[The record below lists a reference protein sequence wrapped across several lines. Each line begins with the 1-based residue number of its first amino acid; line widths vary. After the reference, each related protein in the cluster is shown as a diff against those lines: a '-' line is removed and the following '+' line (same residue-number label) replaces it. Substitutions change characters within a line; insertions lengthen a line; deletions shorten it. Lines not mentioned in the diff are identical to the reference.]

1 MIGRRCKRREALS
14 RAALIGR
21 ALLFPKARSPR
32 SPWERRLE
40 SRCAA
45 LRARRQAGPSGRERP
60 SLVGGHGRGGTPG
73 PMPNPEVKPPSADG
87 TAERVRGRA
96 GRRRPAR
103 DVRGRRRALSRG
115 ARAFLYSCLKRP
127 ANSWVL
133 NKLRQ
138 LGTLR
143 GFVWVD
149 VSANRVATV
158 YTNAPKRPREAVLA
172 DLCTLLQPTVVRNVA
187 TVYTNAPKR
196 RRGAISTDLCTLLP
210 HRPGGEAHPTGAV
223 RQPPTHTNSRSL
235 QLGTCPH
242 VSVYRLWGRWIRQ
255 TGCDRARRSCRLR
268 RAVPRACLARRWFLA
283 PSRG

>member
-1 MIGRRCKRREALS
+1 MSSPFGKAPRRPRGDRPQVQAPRGAQPS

-115 ARAFLYSCLKRP
+115 ARVFCIPAVSALQIPRYSINCV
-127 ANSWVL
+127 NWVL
-133 NKLRQ
+133 FGGSCGLTSRQ
-138 LGTLR
+138 IASQQCTQM
-143 GFVWVD
+143 
-149 VSANRVATV
+149 
-158 YTNAPKRPREAVLA
+158 PRNGPEGL
-172 DLCTLLQPTVVRNVA
+172 
-187 TVYTNAPKR
+187 
-196 RRGAISTDLCTLLP
+196 
-210 HRPGGEAHPTGAV
+210 
-223 RQPPTHTNSRSL
+223 
-235 QLGTCPH
+235 
-242 VSVYRLWGRWIRQ
+242 
-255 TGCDRARRSCRLR
+255 
-268 RAVPRACLARRWFLA
+268 F
-283 PSRG
+283 